1 MKYELPAGTQPG
13 EVFRFRGRGIAQL
26 GGRGRGDQFVR
37 IIVDVPK
44 NLNAKQKEL
53 LKQFNDSLPNKPKN
67 NVDDGKTVG
76 EEKRGF
82 FDKFKL

>member
-1 MKYELPAGTQPG
+1 MLLRALLPGI
-13 EVFRFRGRGIAQL
+13 VRGIAQL

>member
-1 MKYELPAGTQPG
+1 MPPISPGT
-13 EVFRFRGRGIAQL
+13 
-26 GGRGRGDQFVR
+26 
-37 IIVDVPK
+37 II
-44 NLNAKQKEL
+44 KQL